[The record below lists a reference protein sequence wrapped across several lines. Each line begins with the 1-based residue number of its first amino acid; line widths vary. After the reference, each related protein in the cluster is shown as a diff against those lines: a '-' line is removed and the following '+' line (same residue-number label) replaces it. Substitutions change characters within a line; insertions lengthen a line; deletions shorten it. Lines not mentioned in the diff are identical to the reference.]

1 MIVNPQVRP
10 QPAEIPGV
18 AHATWAG
25 AADGLTQLSVWRQ
38 TLAPGAA
45 TPPHSHD
52 CDEVVLCL
60 GGDGEIH
67 VDGEV
72 HRFATD
78 TTIVLPRGPVH
89 QIFNTGTKPLETLGI
104 LGQTPVVTRLPDGSE
119 LPLPWRT

>member
-1 MIVNPQVRP
+1 MYVIEQERP
-10 QPAEIPGV
+10 APTALPGI
-18 AHATWAG
+18 AHVTWAG
-25 AADGLTQLSVWRQ
+25 EAEGLNQLSLWRQ
-38 TLAPGAA
+38 SMAPGTA

-60 GGDGEIH
+60 GGEGEIH